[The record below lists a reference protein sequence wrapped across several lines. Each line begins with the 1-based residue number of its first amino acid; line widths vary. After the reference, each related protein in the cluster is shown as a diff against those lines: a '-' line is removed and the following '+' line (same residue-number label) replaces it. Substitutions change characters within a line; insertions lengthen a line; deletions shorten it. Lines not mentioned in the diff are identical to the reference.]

1 MTAPSPLASS
11 RFLARNPSV
20 QAFTIIAKNYVPFA
34 RVLARSFLTHH
45 PGSRFSVFV
54 VDEWSGFIKPSTEA
68 FELLGPEDVPIPEFD
83 AMARRYDVLEL
94 STAVK
99 PWILQHL
106 LQDPDAGSVLY
117 LDPDIK
123 IYDSLD
129 ELGQLCAS
137 HGIVLIPHL
146 TRPIPRDGRR
156 PSELDIL
163 VSGTYNLGFL
173 GMSHTEQTDDFLHWW
188 SERLETDCFVDPN
201 RGFFVDQRWIDLLP
215 GMLDVAILRDPGYDV
230 AYWNLHYRDI
240 SRSASGYSVNGSPL
254 RFFHFTG
261 YDPFAP
267 HRLSRH
273 QNRIQLKKRPVIAE
287 LCDEYRRD
295 LLEAGYEEAR
305 AWPYQ
310 PRNARRPVQQVPPT
324 PTADVPIERPHVARR
339 RSLGRRIVDL
349 ENLIEGNRRS
359 GASGVTIAK
368 EVITAV
374 TPIRTPRIRA
384 RVRRRA
390 KSQPPPPSGID
401 QRWGVNVVGYLSAE
415 LGVGEL
421 GRQIIGGLQACE
433 VPVHAVAEAPAAHRA
448 EHQYVSV
455 TPDEARYPVNL
466 LCVNADMLPTVRR
479 RIGESWF
486 RDRITIGFWSWEVLA
501 FPETLWPSFD
511 LVDEVWV
518 HSRHIADALSGCS
531 STPVTQ
537 IRIPVVPD
545 APAKL
550 DRKSLWLPDNYTFLF
565 VFDYLSVFER
575 KNPLGLISA
584 FAEAFPPGSGA
595 SLVVKCI
602 NASHRPAEHDLLVA
616 DAERHPDIYVQE
628 GYINAAEKNA
638 LLANCDCYIS
648 LHRAEGFGFTLAE
661 GMYFGRPVIATGYSG
676 NLDFMNVENSYLVDY
691 DLVPIGPA
699 SDPYPADGQWAD
711 PDLDHAARLM
721 REVFEDREK
730 SREIGARGAADIR
743 RTHSRNAAGATM
755 RRRLEE
761 IRENQGGKSAAGDL
775 EYLGGRA

>member
-1 MTAPSPLASS
+1 M
-11 RFLARNPSV
+11 
-20 QAFTIIAKNYVPFA
+20 QAFTIIAKNYLPFA
-34 RVLARSFLTHH
+34 RVLARSFLTSH
-45 PGSRFSVFV
+45 PRSRFLVFV
-54 VDEWSGFIKPSTEA
+54 IDEWSGFIDPSIES
-68 FELLGPEDVPIPEFD
+68 FELLGPKDVPIPEFD

-99 PWILQHL
+99 PWILRHL
-106 LQDPDAGSVLY
+106 LQDPEAGSVLY
-117 LDPDIK
+117 LDPDIR

-129 ELGQLCAS
+129 ELGQMCSS

-173 GMSHTEQTDDFLHWW
+173 GMSRNQGADDFLRWW

-201 RGFFVDQRWIDLLP
+201 RGFFVDQRWVDLLP

-240 SRSASGYSVNGSPL
+240 SRSASGYLVNGSPL
-254 RFFHFTG
+254 RFFHFSG

-267 HRLSRH
+267 HRLSKH
-273 QNRIQLKKRPVIAE
+273 QNRIQLKKRPEIAE
-287 LCDEYRRD
+287 LCDEYRRE

-310 PRNARRPVQQVPPT
+310 PRNARKPTREIPPT
-324 PTADVPIERPHVARR
+324 PTADVPIERPQVARR
-339 RSLGRRIVDL
+339 RSFGRRIVDL

-359 GASGVTIAK
+359 GANRLTVAK
-368 EVITAV
+368 EVIAAV
-374 TPIRTPRIRA
+374 NPIRNTAAVRNNTRFRA
-384 RVRRRA
+384 LVRRRP
-390 KSQPPPPSGID
+390 KSQAPSPAGVD
-401 QRWGVNVVGYLSAE
+401 HSWGVNVVGYLSAE

-421 GRQIIGGLQACE
+421 GRQIIGGLQACD
-433 VPVHAVAEAPAAHRA
+433 VPVHAVSEAPAAHRA
-448 EHQYVSV
+448 QHQYVSV
-455 TPDEARYPVNL
+455 TPEEARYPVNL

-501 FPETLWPSFD
+501 FPGRFWSSFD

-518 HSRHIADALSGCS
+518 HSQHIADALNECS
-531 STPVTQ
+531 SKPVTQ

-545 APAKL
+545 PPAEL
-550 DRKSLWLPDNYTFLF
+550 DRQSLWLPSNYTFLF

-575 KNPLGLISA
+575 KNPLGLIAA

-616 DAERHPDIYVQE
+616 DAARHPDISVQE

-638 LLANCDCYIS
+638 LLANCDCYVS

-661 GMYFGRPVIATGYSG
+661 AMYFGRPVIATGYSG
-676 NLDFMNVENSYLVDY
+676 NLDFMSAENSYLVDY
-691 DLVPIGPA
+691 DVVPIGPA
-699 SDPYPADGQWAD
+699 SDPYPADGEWAD
-711 PDLDHAARLM
+711 PDLDHAAKLM
-721 REVFEDREK
+721 REVFEHRAK
-730 SREIGARGAADIR
+730 SREMGARGAAEIR
-743 RTHSRNAAGATM
+743 RTHSQQAAGATM

-761 IRENQGGKSAAGDL
+761 IRQDRGEKATSGEV